1 MTKNRKLTIW
11 CRWSERIMKED
22 WRGSKGARCGMN
34 AYKQEECKKTNNG
47 VKKTKMSKY
56 KLRQTV
62 VFTRT
67 KHTYARSKKQHRKT
81 AATQNERENK
91 NNNLHKFGTQKKW
104 NQNDSNPRKNKQV
117 TPTRICK
124 KKKKQKIRRDD
135 CSDQRESWGGNIVES
150 MGART
155 EIDAKKQRT
164 SKKTK
169 ESVKKTKSKQFI
181 GA

>member
-1 MTKNRKLTIW
+1 MG
-11 CRWSERIMKED
+11 ED

-34 AYKQEECKKTNNG
+34 ACKQEECKKTNNG

-91 NNNLHKFGTQKKW
+91 KNNLHKFGTPKKMEPKRFKSAQK
-104 NQNDSNPRKNKQV
+104 QASDTDKNLQ
-117 TPTRICK
+117 K
-124 KKKKQKIRRDD
+124 KKK
-135 CSDQRESWGGNIVES
+135 
-150 MGART
+150 T
-155 EIDAKKQRT
+155 EN
-164 SKKTK
+164 K
-169 ESVKKTKSKQFI
+169 E
-181 GA
+181 G

>member
-1 MTKNRKLTIW
+1 MG
-11 CRWSERIMKED
+11 ED

-47 VKKTKMSKY
+47 VKKRKRASTNEDKP
-56 KLRQTV
+56 LFLQEQ
-62 VFTRT
+62 

-91 NNNLHKFGTQKKW
+91 NNNLNKFGTQKKW

-124 KKKKQKIRRDD
+124 KTQKVSRDG
-135 CSDQRESWGGNIVES
+135 CSDQRESWGNIVEL
-150 MGART
+150 MGARI

-164 SKKTK
+164 SKKTN
-169 ESVKKTKSKQFI
+169 ESVKKTQSKQFI